1 MKLKGFRPYCSFS
14 RLLAT
19 GSVHKASES
28 GRFKRSKQMLQ
39 PAVLLAAL
47 ALFSQCGAPR
57 YLSMEEVKKEQ
68 SVKLYLRN
76 GSVEEGIVTEH
87 SASELTLVSAADHQN
102 RTYAAADISRMEPS
116 ATYYD
121 YRAYPISSA
130 EIEKYKGSRNAWA
143 YGVGGAVVGGLIG
156 LAINYPVWVANDNPP
171 PLLGAGLGA
180 VVGSIY
186 FATRGIKKDQQT
198 AVRQVRYLRER
209 ESELEEEKHSEE
221 DRLREIQRQKEELRK
236 KLEEKKKKKGVGS
249 ENP

>member
-1 MKLKGFRPYCSFS
+1 MKLKGFRPGGGYARTLGGKKTYKIS
-14 RLLAT
+14 
-19 GSVHKASES
+19 GP
-28 GRFKRSKQMLQ
+28 GRFNRFKKMLRL
-39 PAVLLAAL
+39 PALLAAL
-47 ALFSQCGAPR
+47 ALFSQCGGSR

-76 GSVEEGIVTEH
+76 GKVEEGIVTGN
-87 SASELTLVSAADHQN
+87 SASELTLISAADHQSH
-102 RTYAAADISRMEPS
+102 TYTATEISRVEPS

-121 YRAYPISSA
+121 YQAYPISGA

-143 YGVGGAVVGGLIG
+143 YGVGGAVLGGLVG
-156 LAINYPVWVANDNPP
+156 LAINYPIWVANDDPP
-171 PLLGAGLGA
+171 PLLGAGIGA

-209 ESELEEEKHSEE
+209 ENELEKEKQSEE
-221 DRLREIQRQKEELRK
+221 ERLREIERQKEELRK
-236 KLEEKKKKKGVGS
+236 KLEEKKKKNGVGS